1 MTFLAQ
7 DETLALWAVLF
18 ALAALGFWVDKHPR
32 LKKTSGALWVIAGG
46 VLLSNFQVTPF
57 SSGSYQFVFQYL
69 VPLAI
74 PLLLFKANLGRIF
87 RESGRVMLTF
97 LCASLSTVIAA
108 VTALY
113 IVDLGSAGPQLA
125 GVIAS
130 GYIGGTMNFVAVSQ
144 AVEMDPALFG
154 VAIGAN
160 SVVSVMALMALI
172 ALPTISI
179 IRRFIPSRII
189 DDVHSTAAME
199 QEAPIAN
206 RLKLTHLSFAIG
218 LSFTVCALSYALAS
232 ALMIEQYSI
241 LFVTALAVLLAS
253 AAPGPLGKLECDFE
267 LGMLM
272 MYLFFAA
279 VGLSTNVTAFISSAL
294 NLFFYALILVVLHL
308 LLVLLMA
315 RVFRFDLAEALTGSA
330 AALVGPGP
338 TAAIASANGWKG
350 LVTPG
355 IVCGLFGYI
364 IANFIG
370 VTLVNFLE

>member
-7 DETLALWAVLF
+7 DETLALWAILF
-18 ALAALGFWVDKHPR
+18 ALTALGFWVDNHPR
-32 LKKTSGALWVIAGG
+32 LKKTSGALWVIVGG
-46 VLLSNFQVTPF
+46 VLLSNFQLTPF

-69 VPLAI
+69 IPLAI

-87 RESGRVMLTF
+87 RESGKVMLTF
-97 LCASLSTVIAA
+97 MCASLSTVIAA
-108 VTALY
+108 VAALY
-113 IVDLGSAGPQLA
+113 FVELGGEGAQLA

-144 AVEMDPALFG
+144 AVGMDPELFG

-172 ALPTISI
+172 AIPTISI
-179 IRRFIPSRII
+179 IRRLIPSKTI
-189 DDVHSTAAME
+189 DDANKIAMVE
-199 QEAPIAN
+199 QEAVITQ
-206 RLKLTHLSFAIG
+206 RFRLTHISFAIG
-218 LSFTVCALSYALAS
+218 LSFMVCALSYALAA
-232 ALMIEQYSI
+232 ALGIEQYSI
-241 LFVTALAVLLAS
+241 LFVTALAVVLAS
-253 AAPGPLGKLECDFE
+253 VAPGPLGKLECDFE

-279 VGLSTNVTAFISSAL
+279 VGLSTNVTAFVDSAL
-294 NLFFYALILVVLHL
+294 NLFFYCLVLVVLHL

-315 RVFRFDLAEALTGSA
+315 KVFRFDLAEALTGSA

-338 TAAIASANGWKG
+338 TAAIASANGWKE

-370 VTLVNFLE
+370 VTITNFLE